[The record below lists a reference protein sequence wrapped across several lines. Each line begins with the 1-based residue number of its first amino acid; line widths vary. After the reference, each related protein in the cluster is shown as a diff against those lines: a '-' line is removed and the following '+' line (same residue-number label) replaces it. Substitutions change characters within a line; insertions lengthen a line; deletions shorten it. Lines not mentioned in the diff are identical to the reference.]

1 MDDISTNLAQNI
13 RAAFDAP
20 RENITIDNKTIILE
34 ESKIIL
40 GDTHDDD
47 HEACI
52 RMDTYNI
59 DSFFVGNTSIKDLY
73 RKLFNHIPA
82 HIIRTVTSPDV
93 IVKYTC
99 FIENSPNTNKKKKK
113 NDIKISFNTNDKR
126 LDSILNQLRNE
137 INSIEVRNF
146 DYIINEEDYN
156 RGLKLVIIRERIT
169 MTEIEDVGIT
179 NEEKTFQQ
187 DKCMICLDKEPNVL
201 FCSCGHFQKYNVF
214 CKKSRVE
221 NQIFTCIIHRHS
233 FCDELCQLYDVIY
246 QSPSIVVVRYSHP
259 NDP

>member
-1 MDDISTNLAQNI
+1 MDDISMNIAQNI
-13 RAAFDAP
+13 GAAFDDP

-40 GDTHDDD
+40 GDTHGDD
-47 HEACI
+47 HETCI

-73 RKLFNHIPA
+73 CKLFNHISA

-99 FIENSPNTNKKKKK
+99 FIENSPNTNKIKKIR
-113 NDIKISFNTNDKR
+113 NDIKISFNTNDKT
-126 LDSILNQLRNE
+126 LDSILNKLRNE

-156 RGLKLVIIRERIT
+156 RGLKLIIIRERIT
-169 MTEIEDVGIT
+169 MTEIEEVGIT
-179 NEEKTFQQ
+179 NKGKTFKQ
-187 DKCMICLDKEPNVL
+187 DKCMIWLDKEPNVL
-201 FCSCGHFQKYNVF
+201 FCSCGHLCICSGCRKYLAY
-214 CKKSRVE
+214 E
-221 NQIFTCIIHRHS
+221 NSCVCCREMSVQVRII
-233 FCDELCQLYDVIY
+233 E
-246 QSPSIVVVRYSHP
+246 
-259 NDP
+259 

>member
-1 MDDISTNLAQNI
+1 MYDISMNLAQNI

-73 RKLFNHIPA
+73 CKLFNHISA
-82 HIIRTVTSPDV
+82 HMIRTVTSPDV

-99 FIENSPNTNKKKKK
+99 FIENSPNTNKIKKIEIILKYLLILM
-113 NDIKISFNTNDKR
+113 IK
-126 LDSILNQLRNE
+126 
-137 INSIEVRNF
+137 
-146 DYIINEEDYN
+146 
-156 RGLKLVIIRERIT
+156 
-169 MTEIEDVGIT
+169 
-179 NEEKTFQQ
+179 
-187 DKCMICLDKEPNVL
+187 
-201 FCSCGHFQKYNVF
+201 H
-214 CKKSRVE
+214 
-221 NQIFTCIIHRHS
+221 
-233 FCDELCQLYDVIY
+233 
-246 QSPSIVVVRYSHP
+246 
-259 NDP
+259 

>member
-1 MDDISTNLAQNI
+1 MDDINMNLAQNI
-13 RAAFDAP
+13 RAAFDDP
-20 RENITIDNKTIILE
+20 RENITIDNKTIISE

-73 RKLFNHIPA
+73 CKLFNHISA

-99 FIENSPNTNKKKKK
+99 FIENSPNTNKIKKIR
-113 NDIKISFNTNDKR
+113 NDIKISFNTNDKT
-126 LDSILNQLRNE
+126 LDSILNKLRNE

-146 DYIINEEDYN
+146 DYVINEEDCN

-169 MTEIEDVGIT
+169 MD
-179 NEEKTFQQ
+179 EKEGVTALIYYPWPEVAALSYFVH
-187 DKCMICLDKEPNVL
+187 DLKLNIVNVTTKC
-201 FCSCGHFQKYNVF
+201 F
-214 CKKSRVE
+214 
-221 NQIFTCIIHRHS
+221 FTS
-233 FCDELCQLYDVIY
+233 
-246 QSPSIVVVRYSHP
+246 ST
-259 NDP
+259 